1 MDSPKPNY
9 KEIIG
14 ANIKLVMDIYGKK
27 RKEVCEDL
35 DIKYTTFTDYI
46 KGHTYPNIEV
56 LNDLGY
62 YFRIDGRDFLC
73 DITKRPDILERLKL
87 YAEGIGVNNGD
98 DYHTLEEYYETP
110 EGYPVELI
118 RGRFYVCESP
128 TIRHQSIVA
137 ELVFE
142 IQSYIRKKNGSCL
155 VFPGP
160 IDVELKIDKDTV
172 CVPDLVV
179 ICNPDLIKNMK
190 RCMGA
195 PDFVVEVIS
204 PSGRRKDL
212 QIKRDVYEAGG
223 VREYWVIDP
232 FEDRVKVFR
241 LDDETKRYPSTPEE
255 YTFKDPVKVGI
266 YEDLTI
272 TLAELNIV

>member
-1 MDSPKPNY
+1 MDRPALNY

-14 ANIKLVMDIYGKK
+14 NNIQMVMDIYGKK
-27 RKEVCEDL
+27 RKEVCKDL

-46 KGHTYPNIEV
+46 KGNTYPNIEV

-62 YFRIDGRDFLC
+62 YFRMDGRDFLI
-73 DITKRPDILERLKL
+73 DLTKRPDTLERLRM
-87 YAEGIGVNNGD
+87 YAERIGVNRGD

-128 TIRHQSIVA
+128 TVRHQSIVS
-137 ELVFE
+137 ELLIE
-142 IQSYIRKKNGSCL
+142 ISAYIRKKKGNCL

-160 IDVELKIDKDTV
+160 IDVELDIDKDTV

-179 ICNPDLIKNMK
+179 ICNPDLIKNLK

-204 PSGRRKDL
+204 PSGRHKDL
-212 QIKRDVYEAGG
+212 KIKRDVYEAGG
-223 VREYWVIDP
+223 VREYWVVDP
-232 FEDRVKVFR
+232 FDNMINVFR
-241 LDDETKRYPSTPEE
+241 LDMETGKYPLNPEK
-255 YTFKDPVKVGI
+255 YTFQEPVKVGI
-266 YEDLTI
+266 YDDLTI
-272 TLAELNIV
+272 TFSELNIV